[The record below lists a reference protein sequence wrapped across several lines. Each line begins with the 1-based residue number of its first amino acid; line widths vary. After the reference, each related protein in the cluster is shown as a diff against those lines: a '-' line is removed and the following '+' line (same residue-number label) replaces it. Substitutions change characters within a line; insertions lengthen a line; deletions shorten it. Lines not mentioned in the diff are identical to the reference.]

1 MRSVRSDALIRIFI
15 TVLHLE
21 DGDLDYSKQEVAE
34 QSHGGGVAGRVD
46 VAEAASVTP
55 TRRADGT
62 VQTVS
67 VQECGGEPEK
77 QRVTT

>member
-1 MRSVRSDALIRIFI
+1 MRSVRSDALIRRFI

-62 VQTVS
+62 VQHCPR
-67 VQECGGEPEK
+67 CGSGGGNLRSNE
-77 QRVTT
+77 